1 MKNLK
6 GKFTRTARFEIRFSN
21 AEKKLFD
28 EYSKF
33 LGLNRSKLA
42 RNIIL
47 KQAIKGLKNAK
58 L

>member
-21 AEKKLFD
+21 VEKKLFD